1 MRRLLYSVL
10 FLVAVTSVPVQAAPT
25 FADLAVLL
33 ATGYF
38 KEHVPPDASVVEC
51 VAFLNQHGVCFSMFD
66 LMDSNARVT
75 KEDFARVIGQ
85 STLLLLGEADVGG
98 GCVKRPIET
107 ASWVDYCMLN
117 DVALRTIWAGFL
129 KRTEK
134 ESLPEV
140 RIFFG
145 RTP

>member
-1 MRRLLYSVL
+1 MLFAVL
-10 FLVAVTSVPVQAAPT
+10 SVPVQAAPT

-33 ATGYF
+33 ARGYF
-38 KEHVPPDASVVEC
+38 KEHVSSDASVAEC

-66 LMDSNARVT
+66 LMDPNARVT
-75 KEDFARVIGQ
+75 KEDFARAIGQ
-85 STLLLLGEADVGG
+85 SKLLFFGEAELER
-98 GCVKRPIET
+98 GCVKRPRDA
-107 ASWVDYCMLN
+107 ASWVDYCLLN
-117 DVALRTIWAGFL
+117 DVSLNSVWVRFL

-140 RIFFG
+140 RQFFG